1 MKTLQNSLLF
11 AKKLVQI
18 LGNKTMH
25 RSDWT
30 VLCVSETKF
39 GVHQFDRMLKF
50 LVAEGYVERV
60 KVGVYRVTQRGRAF
74 ANI

>member
-1 MKTLQNSLLF
+1 MKTLQNRLQY

-18 LGNKTMH
+18 LDSKTMH

-30 VLCVSETKF
+30 VLCVSETKC
-39 GVHQFDRMLKF
+39 GVHQFDKMLKF
-50 LVAEGYVERV
+50 LVTEGYVERV

>member
-1 MKTLQNSLLF
+1 MKGLANKLQF

-18 LGNKTMH
+18 LDNKTMH

-30 VLCVSETKF
+30 VLCVLETKC

-60 KVGVYRVTQRGRAF
+60 KVGVYRVTQKGKMF
-74 ANI
+74 ANV